1 MENDPTLVEHSRALL
16 SLVEFLLANPDD
28 VLDADAY
35 DAIDAARQA
44 IVDAVQV

>member
-1 MENDPTLVEHSRALL
+1 MTNAPTIAEHARALL

-35 DAIDAARQA
+35 DAIDAARDA
-44 IVDAVQV
+44 ITKAVQA

>member
-1 MENDPTLVEHSRALL
+1 MENTLTLVEHSRALL

-35 DAIDAARQA
+35 DAIDAARDA
-44 IVDAVQV
+44 ITKAVQA

>member
-1 MENDPTLVEHSRALL
+1 MENAPTLASHAQAML

-35 DAIDAARQA
+35 DAIDAAREA
-44 IVDAVQV
+44 IAKAVQA